1 MAEVV
6 SNQVRIVDAGA
17 VAPLVDVLRCD
28 EAEVVRE
35 AARAIGNL
43 SANVDFAAM
52 FFKLGIVPLMINMLR
67 SSDITAARMAAMALS
82 NVATNVKNQPRMVRK
97 GVVEPI
103 VTLARAGLD
112 PKSGGD
118 REAERYALLVL
129 ANLSVTKEN
138 HKAIMDAGL
147 DLLVGMSKSPDLRC
161 RQHAIFAL
169 GNLASQPANGD
180 MIVEGGCVKP
190 IISFAFPGDLNVQF
204 QAVAA
209 LRGLSMQS
217 HIRLQIVRAGALEP
231 LILAAGSDSVEVQRE
246 VAATLANLTMVR
258 ALMD

>member
-1 MAEVV
+1 
-6 SNQVRIVDAGA
+6 
-17 VAPLVDVLRCD
+17 
-28 EAEVVRE
+28 
-35 AARAIGNL
+35 
-43 SANVDFAAM
+43 
-52 FFKLGIVPLMINMLR
+52 
-67 SSDITAARMAAMALS
+67 
-82 NVATNVKNQPRMVRK
+82 MVRK
-97 GVVEPI
+97 GVVEPL

-129 ANLSVTKEN
+129 ANLSVTREN

-147 DLLVGMSKSPDLRC
+147 DLLVGMCKSPDLRC
-161 RQHAIFAL
+161 RQHSIFAL

-246 VAATLANLTMVR
+246 VAATLANLTMAEENKVCV
-258 ALMD
+258 AVVWCDVMSSHVMSCHVMSCHVMSSHVMSCHVMSCHVPYYSCVGS

>member
-1 MAEVV
+1 MISLVV
-6 SNQVRIVDAGA
+6 FGRWWVAMHCSAFMVCGMPCVA
-17 VAPLVDVLRCD
+17 VCGLV
-28 EAEVVRE
+28 
-35 AARAIGNL
+35 
-43 SANVDFAAM
+43 
-52 FFKLGIVPLMINMLR
+52 
-67 SSDITAARMAAMALS
+67 
-82 NVATNVKNQPRMVRK
+82 Q
-97 GVVEPI
+97 
-103 VTLARAGLD
+103 
-112 PKSGGD
+112 
-118 REAERYALLVL
+118 AERYALLVL

-147 DLLVGMSKSPDLRC
+147 DLLVGMAKSPDLRC

-258 ALMD
+258 CGWGVWSRTLMVWPAAGDVGVCMCVFVRLSLFCVLSFVRHLSWRVTGVRVLCTGGGEQGCRRPLRLPACAGVAGPVRRP